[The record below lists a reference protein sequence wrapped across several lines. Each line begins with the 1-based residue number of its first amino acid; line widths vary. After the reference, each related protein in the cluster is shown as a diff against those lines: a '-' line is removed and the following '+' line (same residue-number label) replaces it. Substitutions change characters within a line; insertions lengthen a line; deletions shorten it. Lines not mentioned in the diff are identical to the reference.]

1 MLDLVRRRTLEP
13 VVGRDLAAEVAAVLR
28 QPAIR
33 RYGFTDADVEDV
45 VALLEPLLPGG
56 DPAAR
61 ASDPDDAPVVAA
73 ALAGHAAAIV
83 TLDRDLLDDVDLR
96 DRLAVH
102 GIEVM
107 TPLELIDRLG
117 R

>member
-1 MLDLVRRRTLEP
+1 VLDLVRRRALEP
-13 VVGRDLAAEVAAVLR
+13 VVGREMAAEVVEVLR

-33 RYGFTDADVEDV
+33 RYGVTEADVADV
-45 VALLEPLLPGG
+45 VALLEPLLPAG
-56 DPAAR
+56 DPAALP
-61 ASDPDDAPVVAA
+61 SDPDDIPVVAA
-73 ALAGHAAAIV
+73 ALTGHAAAIV

-107 TPLELIDRLG
+107 TPYELIDRLD